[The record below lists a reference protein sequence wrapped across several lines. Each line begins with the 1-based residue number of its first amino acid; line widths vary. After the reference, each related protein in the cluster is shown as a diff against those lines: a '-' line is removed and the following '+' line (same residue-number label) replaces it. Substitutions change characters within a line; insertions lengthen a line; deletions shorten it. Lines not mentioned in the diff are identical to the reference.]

1 MSRLTVARIPIG
13 SQSPGKDRP
22 GAFWGNLEIQG
33 ALDPRLVAKP
43 DSRGGVIRGAA
54 RQGDEKL
61 PPVDHIAAIHL
72 PRGGAEAPAAHIE
85 LSIGLAL
92 LHRLAVGLSVEST
105 FLDNLAELGGPEL
118 LVALTHGGRHRH
130 IIGNWAHHQHSEAMH
145 VEGERRGCIA
155 LRKLLGR

>member
-1 MSRLTVARIPIG
+1 
-13 SQSPGKDRP
+13 
-22 GAFWGNLEIQG
+22 
-33 ALDPRLVAKP
+33 
-43 DSRGGVIRGAA
+43 
-54 RQGDEKL
+54 
-61 PPVDHIAAIHL
+61 
-72 PRGGAEAPAAHIE
+72 
-85 LSIGLAL
+85 
-92 LHRLAVGLSVEST
+92 VGLSVEST